1 MSSGNKIMAQA
12 DVEALHP
19 LQAERETAKTVTFQ
33 DMARFPRPQ
42 PPVFDDVADERRHRK
57 QKLAAAFR
65 IFGKLGFDEGV
76 MGHVSVRDP
85 ENPDHFWINPFA
97 VAFSLIK
104 VSTLMRVDYRGNL
117 IEGEGYL
124 HPGGLPLHSAVLA
137 NRPEV
142 VAAVHTHSP
151 YGKIW
156 SSTGRLIEPIS
167 NEAAVFHRRHAI
179 YDSFAGGE
187 GVNLANALGE
197 NGRAVIMKNHG
208 ILTVGQTV
216 DEAAYLFVSLEKV
229 CREQIYARML
239 GQPQAIDDERATAAS
254 SRFGPYNGWL
264 NFQNLYEEIVREQS
278 DLLD

>member
-1 MSSGNKIMAQA
+1 MAQSSVGTLLA
-12 DVEALHP
+12 P
-19 LQAERETAKTVTFQ
+19 QAEREAVHATVTFQ
-33 DMARFPRPQ
+33 EMARHPKPQ
-42 PPVFDDVADERRHRK
+42 PPVFDDVEDERRHRK

-76 MGHVSVRDP
+76 MGHFSVRDP
-85 ENPDHFWINPFA
+85 EHPDHFWINPFA
-97 VAFSLIK
+97 VAFGLIK
-104 VSTLMRVDYRGNL
+104 ASDLMRVDYRGNL

-124 HPGGLPLHSAVLA
+124 HPGGLPLHSAILA
-137 NRPEV
+137 HRPDV

-156 SSTGRLIEPIS
+156 SSTGRLLEPIS
-167 NEAAVFHRRHAI
+167 NEAAVFHGRHAI

-208 ILTVGQTV
+208 ILTAGKTV

-229 CREQIYARML
+229 CREQIYARLL
-239 GQPQAIDDERATAAS
+239 GQPQAIDDERATAAAD
-254 SRFGPYNGWL
+254 RFGPYSGWL
-264 NFQNLYEEIVREQS
+264 NFQNMYQEIVREQP